1 MPPELRVA
9 KIVEEA
15 DVDWQAALQLAVS
28 KKKLKNK
35 EIKFLNFFKQENRAR
50 QLRFGLIYAAQFAT
64 NAAKYRALIAERCMF
79 TYYPFFLFMYTT
91 EVLV

>member
-15 DVDWQAALQLAVS
+15 GVDWQTALQLAVS
-28 KKKLKNK
+28 KKKLKSK
-35 EIKFLNFFKQENRAR
+35 EIKYLNFFKQENRAR

-79 TYYPFFLFMYTT
+79 IHYPCFPLKY
-91 EVLV
+91 L